1 MPADPVATGRD
12 LRELGYYFG
21 VSQTI
26 TPYMQVG
33 LRYDFYDPDADR
45 QEQRGPLRVPVSVA
59 FATLAVTAAV
69 QHPRYG
75 RAQEADAAVE
85 PTGQPRTAD
94 GRGSAHPA
102 WHCARGAKAMACR

>member
-1 MPADPVATGRD
+1 M
-12 LRELGYYFG
+12 RELGYYFG

-75 RAQEADAAVE
+75 RVAVE
-85 PTGQPRTAD
+85 YNNQRNALGRTAAGAPTTL
-94 GRGSAHPA
+94 GRDSVVLRAQVA
-102 WHCARGAKAMACR
+102 F